1 LSDLLANKVKLEL
14 LNDKQKKK
22 IKTIESLYG
31 KDLVQVVYYDSTKD
45 KANIIISDV
54 ERKWYYGRI
63 STLDLQ
69 DGTYY
74 INSPW
79 SNQIVA

>member
-1 LSDLLANKVKLEL
+1 M
-14 LNDKQKKK
+14 
-22 IKTIESLYG
+22 
-31 KDLVQVVYYDSTKD
+31 VQVVYYDSQKD
-45 KANIIISDV
+45 KASIIISNV

-79 SNQIVA
+79 SNQVVA

>member
-1 LSDLLANKVKLEL
+1 
-14 LNDKQKKK
+14 
-22 IKTIESLYG
+22 
-31 KDLVQVVYYDSTKD
+31 LVEVVYYDSQKD
-45 KANIIISDV
+45 IADIIISNV

-63 STLDLQ
+63 SALDLK
-69 DGTYY
+69 DDTYY